1 MPGGE
6 RDGGGWLADQ
16 LAKPHRLAA
25 FLLLAALLSVGALV
39 GVASTV
45 GFGRVW
51 QQLLHPHWIWVPVAL
66 GCELAAYLGYTLAY
80 REVARAERG
89 PELELPKV
97 AVLVTTGFGVFV
109 EGGGFAL
116 DRAALERAGLSER
129 EARARVL
136 GLGTLEY
143 ALLAPATALAALY
156 VLVLHRSLDPSMTLP
171 WIIGVPVGA
180 TLALLLLRHKDAF
193 DRRGW
198 RMHVYDNLQAITLL
212 LSLFKRWRLAFLAF
226 LGIGVYWVGDI
237 ACLWAALHVFY
248 AHTPPVAQLLVGY
261 ASGYALTRRAL
272 PLGGAGIVETLLPF
286 SLGWVGIALV
296 PAILG
301 VGAYRA
307 INLWLPM
314 LPALAGLPSLR
325 RLRPVRRRRQLA
337 REQI

>member
-1 MPGGE
+1 
-6 RDGGGWLADQ
+6 
-16 LAKPHRLAA
+16 
-25 FLLLAALLSVGALV
+25 
-39 GVASTV
+39 
-45 GFGRVW
+45 
-51 QQLLHPHWIWVPVAL
+51 
-66 GCELAAYLGYTLAY
+66 
-80 REVARAERG
+80 
-89 PELELPKV
+89 
-97 AVLVTTGFGVFV
+97 
-109 EGGGFAL
+109 
-116 DRAALERAGLSER
+116 
-129 EARARVL
+129 
-136 GLGTLEY
+136 
-143 ALLAPATALAALY
+143 
-156 VLVLHRSLDPSMTLP
+156 MTLP

-272 PLGGAGIVETLLPF
+272 SLGGAGIVETLLPF